1 MNGFLDLLSNPL
13 TSLISGFLL
22 GILGS
27 FIFWWIQV
35 HIAPKVS
42 FREVITN
49 IKAEET
55 KSGYK
60 DRIQFWNAG
69 CRNII
74 DVEIFA
80 RLIIRGLDPDFPDN
94 FSSYSIPLGYDRLPI
109 ILPETA
115 SEKALD
121 KMKASPRHKVRL
133 DVAEIEELKD
143 PRFAE
148 DIINKLRGK
157 KEELRRYLEER
168 KQHVEKKK
176 KDISQGPALS
186 MLNDLVLKEEVFL
199 EKGLFPEIPSEKA
212 EEEKRKAIRDLIE
225 RNPNLLAHL
234 MTLGKDPND
243 AWLEITIFGYDAYS
257 GTRKVF
263 PKIYTR
269 DKIKV
274 GPFRQRDFKWYRLF
288 LRRLCLP
295 FIGQRGKAI

>member
-1 MNGFLDLLSNPL
+1 MNGLLDLLSNPL
-13 TSLISGFLL
+13 TSLIAGFLL

-27 FIFWWIQV
+27 FIFWSIQV
-35 HIAPKVS
+35 HIAPKVR
-42 FREVITN
+42 FGEVIT
-49 IKAEET
+49 KYRAEET

-60 DRIQFWNAG
+60 DRIQFWNNG

-80 RLIIRGLDPDFPDN
+80 RLIIRGLDPNFPDN

-121 KMKASPRHKVRL
+121 KIKVSRRHKVRL

-143 PRFAE
+143 PGFAE
-148 DIINKLRGK
+148 YIINNLRGK
-157 KEELRRYLEER
+157 KEELYRYLEER

-176 KDISQGPALS
+176 KDISQGSALS
-186 MLNDLVLKEEVFL
+186 MINDLVLKEEDFL

-225 RNPNLLAHL
+225 RNPNLLAHF
-234 MTLGKDPND
+234 MTLAVKDQ
-243 AWLEITIFGYDAYS
+243 AWLEIAIFGYDEYS

-263 PKIYTR
+263 TKIYTR
-269 DKIKV
+269 DKLKV
-274 GPFRQRDFKWYRLF
+274 GAFTKPDLKWLF

-295 FIGQRGKAI
+295 FVGQGGKAKGG